1 MTGPVATIFVPE
13 CVLAIESLLMSLH
26 SRLGDEGACA
36 GEGARVGTPVLKLVR
51 DDSIFVVSVSFG
63 DDDDDDAVQPSMHF

>member
-26 SRLGDEGACA
+26 SRLG

-63 DDDDDDAVQPSMHF
+63 DDDGYDDGVQPSMHF

>member
-1 MTGPVATIFVPE
+1 M
-13 CVLAIESLLMSLH
+13 AIESLLMSLH

-36 GEGARVGTPVLKLVR
+36 GEGARVGTPVLKLVW

-63 DDDDDDAVQPSMHF
+63 DDDDADDAVQPSMHF

>member
-1 MTGPVATIFVPE
+1 
-13 CVLAIESLLMSLH
+13 MSLH
-26 SRLGDEGACA
+26 SRLG

-63 DDDDDDAVQPSMHF
+63 DDDGVQPSMHF